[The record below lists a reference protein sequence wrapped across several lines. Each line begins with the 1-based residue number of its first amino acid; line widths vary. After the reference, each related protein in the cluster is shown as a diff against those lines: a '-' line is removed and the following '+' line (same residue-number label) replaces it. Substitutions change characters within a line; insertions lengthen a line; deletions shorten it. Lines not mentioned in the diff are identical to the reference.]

1 MNLRAWLDVGCDG
14 TDGLGDL
21 RVDGADVFPGRNSPA
36 WELPWIWVGG
46 AHSALPQVKFVS
58 RLQEV

>member
-1 MNLRAWLDVGCDG
+1 MSPGAWLGVGCDG

-21 RVDGADVFPGRNSPA
+21 GLDGGDEFPGRNSPA
-36 WELPWIWVGG
+36 WELPWIRG
-46 AHSALPQVKFVS
+46 AHFALPQVKFVS